1 MTYRYNID
9 DDYDSL
15 IIDDDDDDIEDLIC
29 DGGDGLDTQWIV
41 DLENQLILSDYEM
54 ILPADIR
61 SVSFRF
67 VYLARDKVSVE
78 RVESLSPLYL
88 LQRPNEISQSELFDI
103 IHRYQKKTG
112 SKKYYNFK
120 SLLFYD
126 FRIPGGIDGSVDIRW
141 LSDYLRVGVGI
152 GCNER
157 HVCGEGEG
165 EGGRGG
171 TIIEYTNLLSI
182 EKIRFSPLIAMFH
195 SLIGFTVLLY
205 ED

>member
-67 VYLARDKVSVE
+67 VYLARDKVSVVSSSATE
-78 RVESLSPLYL
+78 R
-88 LQRPNEISQSELFDI
+88 N
-103 IHRYQKKTG
+103 
-112 SKKYYNFK
+112 
-120 SLLFYD
+120 
-126 FRIPGGIDGSVDIRW
+126 
-141 LSDYLRVGVGI
+141 
-152 GCNER
+152 
-157 HVCGEGEG
+157 
-165 EGGRGG
+165 
-171 TIIEYTNLLSI
+171 LSI
-182 EKIRFSPLIAMFH
+182 
-195 SLIGFTVLLY
+195 
-205 ED
+205 